1 MDVVSAV
8 EGGGVEMAVTD
19 ETIEVVVESEVGESI
34 VDNSETE
41 ALPVAPMIT
50 TAEG

>member
-19 ETIEVVVESEVGESI
+19 ETIEVVESEVGESI
-34 VDNSETE
+34 VDSSETE